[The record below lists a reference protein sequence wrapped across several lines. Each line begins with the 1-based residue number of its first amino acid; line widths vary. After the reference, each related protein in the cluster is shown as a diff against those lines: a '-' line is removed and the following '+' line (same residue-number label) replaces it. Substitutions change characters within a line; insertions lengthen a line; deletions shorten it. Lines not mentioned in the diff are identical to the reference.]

1 MFVHFLFKPY
11 SGRGGAFGAP
21 PQYRILEVAIRM
33 PLNKTKGSAFKLRWG
48 VCGGTVS
55 PLQLD
60 LGEMFHF
67 KQLGSLKDGF

>member
-1 MFVHFLFKPY
+1 
-11 SGRGGAFGAP
+11 
-21 PQYRILEVAIRM
+21 M

>member
-1 MFVHFLFKPY
+1 MTFTSNFIY
-11 SGRGGAFGAP
+11 IYIYIYICT
-21 PQYRILEVAIRM
+21 YRILEVAIRM